1 MGVLRIRNRWV
12 AMLAHTGL
20 AVVLMTLCRLLYYFF
35 NKSLFS
41 FIAMPH
47 LLTLLAGGLHYDVA
61 VILYGCVIYYLMMIA
76 GALLPPRVEQRR
88 WWQVVRAVGF
98 LLPMSLM
105 LVMNICDTGY
115 YPYILSRASRHLFY
129 EFGEEDMVGLAGGF
143 MVQFWPLTLAFFAL
157 MSLLVYGFL
166 HFSFAPVV
174 EQKRSPLVRR
184 IAGALVAV
192 GLIVVGM
199 RGTLRSHE
207 RPLSETIADRYIEDY
222 REVALVLNTPY
233 SLSRSSG
240 ARFVRYRFYD
250 PTELRRIFDPVYQ
263 AEPLEP
269 GDTLFGSL
277 RGYNVMIVL
286 MESMGREYIGALNTD
301 IPGYESYTPFL
312 DSLIPHTLYAKYGY
326 ANGKRSVESFPSIY
340 ASLPTFGATF
350 NDKEFQMN
358 SYQQC
363 HAFTSGL
370 PLMLRDEGYDLKFYH
385 GDEPGA
391 MGFYDFLHRMG
402 LERQYTAEDF
412 RREVPDADRYFMK
425 SWGVFDDP
433 FEQAMARDMKCSLRE
448 PFGAFFFSLTN
459 HHPFQLPRGYEK
471 RYKPGTL
478 PIHRT
483 AQYAD
488 EALRDFFDSIKDEPW
503 YDHTIFVITGDHT
516 NQSDRPEYDCPA
528 GRSMVPICFY
538 VPDGSL
544 RGEISDRVVQ
554 HLDIYPTL
562 LYLLGIDRAI
572 YSYGHNIFDDR
583 VDHYA
588 LNNFFDRYFLFTK
601 ELTVVMR
608 RDGEVSLEAPR
619 APVQTDH
626 PDPTLPSDSI
636 RDHYSHLLRA
646 IAQDYSER
654 LFSSGFVLND
664 SDATEASAQH

>member
-41 FIAMPH
+41 FIAPRH
-47 LLTLLAGGLHYDVA
+47 LLTLLVGGLHYDVA
-61 VILYGCVIYYLMMIA
+61 MILYGCIIYYLMMVA
-76 GALLPPRVEQRR
+76 GTFLPLRLERRR

-115 YPYILSRASRHLFY
+115 YPYVLCRASRNLFY

-143 MVQFWPLTLAFFAL
+143 MVQFWPLTLAFFVL
-157 MSLLVYGFL
+157 MFLLVYGFL
-166 HFSFAPVV
+166 RFSYEPI
-174 EQKRSPLVRR
+174 EERKSPLARR
-184 IAGALVAV
+184 ILGAVVTV
-192 GLIVVGM
+192 GLIVIGM
-199 RGTLRSHE
+199 RGTLRPHE

-222 REVALVLNTPY
+222 REVALVQNTPY

-250 PTELRRIFDPVYQ
+250 PTELRELFDPTYQ
-263 AEPLEP
+263 AKPLAP
-269 GDTLFGSL
+269 GDSLYGSL
-277 RGYNVMIVL
+277 RGYNVMVVL
-286 MESMGREYIGALNTD
+286 MESMAREFVGVLNTD

-326 ANGKRSVESFPSIY
+326 ANGKRSVESFPTIY

-350 NDKEFQMN
+350 NDKEFQMQD
-358 SYQQC
+358 YQQC

-391 MGFYDFLHRMG
+391 MGFYGFLHRMG

-412 RREVPDADRYFMK
+412 RQEVPDADRYFMK

-433 FEQAMARDMKCSLRE
+433 FEQAMARDMKHSLRE

-459 HHPFQLPRGYEK
+459 HHPFQIPRGYEK
-471 RYKPGTL
+471 RCKPGTL

-488 EALRDFFDSIKDEPW
+488 EALRNFFDSIKDEPW

-516 NQSDRPEYDCPA
+516 NQSDRPEYDCSA
-528 GRSMVPICFY
+528 GKSMVPICFY
-538 VPDGSL
+538 IPDGSL

-562 LYLLGIDRAI
+562 LYLLGIERPI
-572 YSYGHNIFDDR
+572 YAYGHNIFDDS

-608 RDGEVSLEAPR
+608 RDGEVSVEAPS
-619 APVQTDH
+619 APVQTDQG
-626 PDPTLPSDSI
+626 DPGLPSDSV
-636 RDHYSHLLRA
+636 REHYSRLLRA

-654 LFSSGFVLND
+654 LFSSGFVLTD
-664 SDATEASAQH
+664 SDADDPTARH